1 MAVVVSMAAVAVT
14 AAAVAL
20 VVVTTMFTSIHWSGN
35 CQSKKVLCY
44 KMWKLLMGP
53 QLMGSFG

>member
-20 VVVTTMFTSIHWSGN
+20 VVVTSMFTSIHWSGN
-35 CQSKKVLCY
+35 CQSEKVLCY
-44 KMWKLLMGP
+44 KMWKLLMGQ
-53 QLMGSFG
+53 QLIGSFG